1 MSRLYGSLVRHT
13 AVYGAGQLLMRLS
26 SILLL
31 PVYTRYLSPTDYGV
45 IALLDLAAAVLLIVF
60 GCGIASA
67 AQRYHFEAEGE
78 GERSHIWSTA
88 LVLVS
93 IPPIPFLAVA
103 WWARSPLSELTHGA
117 AAVGVADLYTLV
129 LPTVWFR
136 IVNEAADGY
145 LRTYKRSTA
154 SVALNLSGLAL
165 NVTLNLYLLIVADMG
180 VRGVLLG
187 NMIATGATAVSRA
200 GFVVGRLD
208 GIALSTSTA
217 RKLMRF
223 GAPLAGAALL
233 ATAMHLFD
241 RYLLRLFR
249 DLDEVG
255 IYALA
260 YTLSQGATSLLL
272 VPFSAAWEAIRYEI
286 AQQSDAARIYARVFR
301 VFVIVMGLI
310 AFGVALFATEI
321 VDLLAAP
328 RFQRAAA
335 YVPTLS
341 LAYLIFSLHLQFSVP
356 AFLHKVPQK
365 TLWSFALGFVT
376 TVIVGLV
383 LVPRFGA
390 HGAAVTTLLSF
401 SAFSFVG
408 LRIYSKLERY
418 PYDIGFFARMVAA
431 MALSFVAIGWTTAE
445 MSVPA
450 RIAGKTLVWT
460 GAAAALAWGLRGDE
474 VLVDALRR
482 SLSFVGLARR

>member
-45 IALLDLAAAVLLIVF
+45 IALLDLAAAVLMIVF

-67 AQRYHFEAEGE
+67 AQRYHFEAM
-78 GERSHIWSTA
+78 GERERSRIWSTA
-88 LVLVS
+88 LALVS
-93 IPPIPFLAVA
+93 VPPIPFLAFA
-103 WWARSPLSELTHGA
+103 WWCRSPLSELTHGA
-117 AAVGVADLYTLV
+117 STVGVADLYTLV
-129 LPTVWFR
+129 LPTVWFE

-145 LRTYKRSTA
+145 LRTYKRSTV
-154 SVALNLSGLAL
+154 SVALNLSGLAV
-165 NVTLNLYLLIVADMG
+165 NIALNLYLLIVADMG

-187 NMIATGATAVSRA
+187 NMIATGAKALARA
-200 GFVVGRLD
+200 GFVIGRLE
-208 GIALSTSTA
+208 GLALDSPTA
-217 RKLMRF
+217 RKLVRF

-260 YTLSQGATSLLL
+260 YTLAQGAASLLL

-286 AQQSDAARIYARVFR
+286 AQQDDAPRIYARVFR
-301 VFVIVMGLI
+301 VFVIVMGLL
-310 AFGVALFATEI
+310 AFGVALFAAEI

-328 RFQRAAA
+328 RFHRAAA
-335 YVPTLS
+335 FVPTLS

-365 TLWSFALGFVT
+365 TLWSFSIGFLT
-376 TVIVGLV
+376 TVVAGLA

-408 LRIYSKLERY
+408 LSIYAKLERY
-418 PYDIGFFARMVAA
+418 PYEIGFFARMVAA
-431 MALSFVAIGWTTAE
+431 MALSFVAIEWASAT
-445 MSVPA
+445 MSATA
-450 RIAGKTLVWT
+450 RIGGKTVLWT
-460 GAAAALAWGLRGDE
+460 GAAAALLWSLRRDQ
-474 VLVDALRR
+474 VLVDAVKR
-482 SLSFVGLARR
+482 SLSSAGLARR